1 MFDGQDA
8 VELLMRGCDLNTL
21 LLTPTDDITAYNQA
35 CQQHD
40 KSHYAIPPIVEPAE
54 PPDADTR
61 RRLAT
66 WLIPDAYRSL
76 DLREYLLV
84 RCQRPDEIARVEREL
99 TLFDKHGL
107 IPVLRVMIYLVD
119 HFRTHQVVWG
129 VGRGSSVASYCLF
142 LIGVHKIDSLAYGL
156 PIEEF
161 LRHK

>member
-40 KSHYAIPPIVEPAE
+40 KSHYAIPPIVEPVE
-54 PPDADTR
+54 PPDADTQ

-76 DLREYLLV
+76 DLREYLLA

-107 IPVLRVMIYLVD
+107 IPVLRVMI
-119 HFRTHQVVWG
+119 
-129 VGRGSSVASYCLF
+129 
-142 LIGVHKIDSLAYGL
+142 
-156 PIEEF
+156 
-161 LRHK
+161 